1 MPRYA
6 YLILLA
12 GIVLWFYPFVP
23 AHQKT
28 GPASVVNR
36 RSRWGM
42 LLQFLAFTLLWQGK
56 FWTRP
61 LAFWQALISVLL
73 FILAILLSWTSSR
86 ALVGQLRA
94 DAALGPDHRLIRSG
108 PYSLVRNPIYLSML
122 LLLFAIGTAI
132 TAWQLFLPALII
144 FVIGTA
150 IRVRTEEKLLASRF
164 GTSFEDYKNKVP
176 AYLPLLRIS
185 VRPESNP

>member
-1 MPRYA
+1 MPAYA
-6 YLILLA
+6 YVIIVA

-28 GPASVVNR
+28 APASVVNR

-42 LLQFLAFTLLWQGK
+42 LFQFLAFTLLWQGK

-61 LAFWQALISVLL
+61 LRFWQALISVLL
-73 FILAILLSWTSSR
+73 FVLAISLSWTSAR

-94 DAALGPDHRLIRSG
+94 DAALGADHRLVRSG

-122 LLLFAIGTAI
+122 LLLSAIGIAI
-132 TAWQLFLPALII
+132 TSWQLFLPALII
-144 FVIGTA
+144 FVIGTE
-150 IRVRTEEKLLASRF
+150 IRVRTEEQLLASRF
-164 GTSFEDYKNKVP
+164 GTSFQDYKNKVP
-176 AYLPLLRIS
+176 AYIPFLRIS
-185 VRPESNP
+185 VRP

>member
-6 YLILLA
+6 YLVILA
-12 GIVLWFYPFVP
+12 GIALWFYPFVP

-42 LLQFLAFTLLWQGK
+42 LFQFLAFTLLWQGK

-61 LAFWQALISVLL
+61 LPFWHGLISVLL
-73 FILAILLSWTSSR
+73 FALAISLSWSSSR
-86 ALVGQLRA
+86 ALAGQLRA
-94 DAALGPDHRLIRSG
+94 DAALGADHRLVRSG

-122 LLLFAIGTAI
+122 LLLCAIGIAV

-144 FVIGTA
+144 FMIGTEV
-150 IRVRTEEKLLASRF
+150 RVRTEEKLLASRF
-164 GTSFEDYKNKVP
+164 GTSFQDYKNQVP
-176 AYLPLLRIS
+176 AYLPFLRIS
-185 VRPESNP
+185 VRP

>member
-6 YLILLA
+6 YLIILA
-12 GIVLWFYPFVP
+12 GIALWFYPFVP

-42 LLQFLAFTLLWQGK
+42 LFQFLAFTLLWQGK

-61 LAFWQALISVLL
+61 LTFWPGLISVLL
-73 FILAILLSWTSSR
+73 LALAISLSWSSSR
-86 ALVGQLRA
+86 ALAGQLRA
-94 DAALGPDHRLIRSG
+94 DAALGADHRLVRSG

-122 LLLFAIGTAI
+122 LLLCAIGIAV

-144 FVIGTA
+144 FMIGTE

-164 GTSFEDYKNKVP
+164 GASFQDYKNQVP
-176 AYLPLLRIS
+176 AYLPFLRIS
-185 VRPESNP
+185 VRP